1 MSASSNCGLW
11 AARGEI
17 WVGRAGTLSGPG
29 SAAALC
35 ATMTAGCL
43 RFLLHSLVLHINA
56 AKAYKPMMVVD
67 TYSV

>member
-17 WVGRAGTLSGPG
+17 RVGRAGTLSGSG
-29 SAAALC
+29 SA

-56 AKAYKPMMVVD
+56 AKAYKPMIVVD